1 MVTICS
7 IGIFA
12 IQIKK
17 LIEYKKDEK
26 ISIEGF
32 LQSQPPV
39 VPVNDVVDL
48 DNIQP
53 VSKFSKNYYK
63 KIWLSAVCLEL
74 FCLLLY
80 LGKVLQQSKMEQTT
94 HESPFLPHFINVFLH
109 SVYNFT
115 NFEGKS

>member
-1 MVTICS
+1 MCLVMICS

-39 VPVNDVVDL
+39 VPVI
-48 DNIQP
+48 DNNQP
-53 VSKFSKNYYK
+53 VSKFSKNITK
-63 KIWLSAVCLEL
+63 N
-74 FCLLLY
+74 FGCLLCCLFSTF
-80 LGKVLQQSKMEQTT
+80 LFIIIFRQSASTIKDG
-94 HESPFLPHFINVFLH
+94 
-109 SVYNFT
+109 T
-115 NFEGKS
+115 NNL